1 MPSRITAGKLLA
13 IYPSGGALTP
23 MTSNSRLESI
33 RNIGFIA
40 HIDAGKTTVSE
51 RVLFLAGRIY
61 KIGAVDDGTT
71 SLDWM
76 AQERE
81 RGITITSAATAC
93 QWRDYDVNI
102 IDTPGHVDFTAEVER
117 SLRILDGGVVI
128 FDAVA
133 GVEPQSETVW
143 RQADKYH
150 VPRICF
156 VNKMDRIGADFYKTI
171 DSITHRLEARPV
183 AIQMPLG
190 SEESF
195 RGIVDLIEGKAYLT
209 DPDDPKSVIESPVP
223 DEARDQFQ
231 MHRDAMVERIAETD
245 DDLITKYVEGDE
257 ISIEELKRALRKATI
272 EYRLVPVVCGSA
284 LRNQGVIPLLDAVGD
299 YLPSPVDVVPARG
312 VGINSDEED
321 YREPT
326 EDAPFSAL
334 AFKAVADPFIGRL
347 VYFRVYSGS
356 VSSGSSVLNTRTGR
370 RERFGRIVKMHAQH
384 REDLKEVKVGDIAAV
399 VGAKDTST
407 GDTLCDQDQPI
418 VLETISFPSPVVSV
432 AVEPK
437 TRVEQ
442 DRLVDA
448 LNNLS
453 DEDPTLI
460 VNYDEEVGQTIISG
474 MGELHLDI
482 IVDRIRREYKV
493 DANIGRPRV
502 AYREAI
508 GRLGRGEGRLVRQT
522 GGHGQFA
529 HVILE
534 IEPLERGSGFEF
546 VDKVRGGSIPREY
559 IPAVEKGVQDA
570 LEVGPLSGYPV
581 VDTKVTLVDGRF
593 HEVDSSEMA
602 FRIAGSMAAKSA
614 IHKSGPMRLEPVMRI
629 EIVTPGEFLGDV
641 LGDLGRR
648 RASIKN
654 IEGQGGI
661 QVVKARTPL
670 AESFGYAGV
679 LRSLTQGRASYSM
692 EFERY
697 EEVAETEVA
706 AEAHGG

>member
-1 MPSRITAGKLLA
+1 
-13 IYPSGGALTP
+13 
-23 MTSNSRLESI
+23 MTSKSRLGSI

-40 HIDAGKTTVSE
+40 HIDAGKTTVTE
-51 RVLFLAGRIY
+51 RVLFLAGRTH

-71 SLDWM
+71 AMDWM

-81 RGITITSAATAC
+81 RGITITSAATTC

-150 VPRICF
+150 VPRLCF
-156 VNKMDRIGADFYKTI
+156 VNKMDRTGADFYKTV
-171 DSITHRLEARPV
+171 DSITRRLEARPV

-195 RGIVDLIEGKAYLT
+195 RGIVDLLEGKAYLT
-209 DPDDPKSVIESPVP
+209 DPDDPKSVIESIVP
-223 DEARDQFQ
+223 DEDRDQFQ

-245 DDLITKYVEGDE
+245 DDLITKYVEGEE

-272 EYRLVPVVCGSA
+272 EYSLVPVVCGSA
-284 LRNQGVIPLLDAVGD
+284 LRNQGVLPLLDAVGD
-299 YLPSPVDVVPARG
+299 YLPSPIDVDPARG
-312 VGINSDEED
+312 VGIDSDEED

-326 EDAPFSAL
+326 DDAPFSAL

-356 VSSGSSVLNTRTGR
+356 VSAGSSVLNARTGR

-384 REDLKEVKVGDIAAV
+384 REDLKEVNVGDIAAV

-407 GDTLCDQDQPI
+407 GDTLCDQDSPI

-437 TRVEQ
+437 TRAEQ

-534 IEPLERGSGFEF
+534 IEPLERGGGFEF
-546 VDKVRGGSIPREY
+546 VDKVRGGSIPREF

-614 IHKSGPMRLEPVMRI
+614 IHKARPMRLEPVMRI

-648 RASIKN
+648 RAAIKN